1 MDFSNI
7 FNGESLT
14 LEQFN
19 ERTASLKLADLSTG
33 EYVAK
38 GKYDS
43 DVKKARDDLKTARDT
58 ISTLEANKGDMETL
72 QAELDKY
79 KQAEAQRQQAEK
91 EAAAHAAKVERFTS
105 AKGDKQFSSKYAEN
119 GVLEAFLG
127 AIDDPANAGKSDA
140 ELFEAITGGETGL
153 FKTETPPPFAAGA
166 GTHGVQ
172 SREMSGVEAAFAKL
186 NPGLKLE

>member
-1 MDFSNI
+1 MKKDELLAIGLTEEQAAQVFAM
-7 FNGESLT
+7 NGKDVE
-14 LEQFN
+14 
-19 ERTASLKLADLSTG
+19 K
-33 EYVAK
+33 AK
-38 GKYDS
+38 G
-43 DVKKARDDLKTARDT
+43 DVSSLRVQLAEAQGT
-58 ISTLEANKGDMETL
+58 ISKLEESNGNMEAL

-186 NPGLKLE
+186 NPGLKIE

>member
-1 MDFSNI
+1 MKKDELLAIGLTEEQAAQVFAM
-7 FNGESLT
+7 NGKDVE
-14 LEQFN
+14 
-19 ERTASLKLADLSTG
+19 K
-33 EYVAK
+33 AK
-38 GKYDS
+38 G
-43 DVKKARDDLKTARDT
+43 DVSTLKTQLAEAQST
-58 ISTLEANKGDMETL
+58 ISTLEANKGDVDTL

-153 FKTETPPPFAAGA
+153 FKAETPPPFAAGA
-166 GTHGVQ
+166 GSHHVGGT
-172 SREMSGVEAAFAKL
+172 EK
-186 NPGLKLE
+186 PGTFRDAIHDQLFPQKG

>member
-1 MDFSNI
+1 MKKDELLAIGLTEEQAAQVFAM
-7 FNGESLT
+7 NGKDVEKVKGDVS
-14 LEQFN
+14 
-19 ERTASLKLADLSTG
+19 SLKNQLAEAQS
-33 EYVAK
+33 
-38 GKYDS
+38 
-43 DVKKARDDLKTARDT
+43 T

-91 EAAAHAAKVERFTS
+91 EAAARAAKVERFTS

-127 AIDDPANAGKSDA
+127 AVDDPANAGKSDA

-153 FKTETPPPFAAGA
+153 FRTETPPPFAAGA
-166 GTHGVQ
+166 GSHQVGGT
-172 SREMSGVEAAFAKL
+172 EK
-186 NPGLKLE
+186 PGTFRDAIHEQLFPQKG